1 MSLLSSNPF
10 ELLRL
15 EHEKPAKV
23 VDVAT
28 TVVMYNVEVGEDYVG
43 GEVFPAQM
51 DTGGWCPTST
61 TFYGSCH
68 NCKYRS
74 HSQRKCPIRKCA
86 KCGLFGHA
94 ASACE
99 LQQVP

>member
-1 MSLLSSNPF
+1 MSLLSNNPF
-10 ELLRL
+10 SLL
-15 EHEKPAKV
+15 EAEYEKPPSKV
-23 VDVAT
+23 DPPEVKYSVDVGNEC
-28 TVVMYNVEVGEDYVG
+28 VDG
-43 GEVFPAQM
+43 GVFPAQM

-74 HSQRKCPIRKCA
+74 HSQRKCPIRKCT

-94 ASACE
+94 ASACH
-99 LQQVP
+99 LNQDA